1 MRSYFTLVLV
11 CFYCIYVIP
20 AFADEVIISEP
31 GAMITYSPELQN
43 KNQMIFRKYNFS
55 LSQPARVRLN
65 FKSNI
70 DNKVSIK
77 LIETETENSIKPFEK
92 IIIKRYS
99 PCNIEADLSAKAYT
113 FLVLQYRPIGSVN
126 NTGTYSFV
134 MNKLDESVPVV
145 EKIVTDTS
153 ASAPKQ
159 PIIKSGSANNE
170 DSVKQG
176 CDATETSKHVSS
188 IDKQSEKTN
197 INSVDDTRD
206 LLSLVAD
213 LGTILDYF
221 LAKKWML
228 GFIVAIVS
236 VLVKLNS

>member
-31 GAMITYSPELQN
+31 GVMITYSPELHN
-43 KNQMIFRKYNFS
+43 KSQMVFRKYNFS

-77 LIETETENSIKPFEK
+77 LIETETENSIEPFKET
-92 IIIKRYS
+92 IDKRYS

-113 FLVLQYRPIGSVN
+113 FLVLQHRPIGSVN

-134 MNKLDESVPVV
+134 MNTVDESVPVV
-145 EKIVTDTS
+145 EKTVTATS
-153 ASAPKQ
+153 TPAPKQ
-159 PIIKSGSANNE
+159 QIIKSGSANND
-170 DSVKQG
+170 DSIKQG
-176 CDATETSKHVSS
+176 SDTNETSKQVSS
-188 IDKQSEKTN
+188 MDKKSGKTN
-197 INSVDDTRD
+197 TNSSDDIRD
-206 LLSLVAD
+206 LLSLVTD
-213 LGTILDYF
+213 LGTILEYC
-221 LAKKWML
+221 LAKKWVIL
-228 GFIVAIVS
+228 YGVGILAI
-236 VLVKLNS
+236 LLKLYL

>member
-31 GAMITYSPELQN
+31 GAMITYSPELHN
-43 KNQMIFRKYNFS
+43 KNQMVFRKYNFS

-77 LIETETENSIKPFEK
+77 LIETETENSIEPFKET
-92 IIIKRYS
+92 IVKRSS

-113 FLVLQYRPIGSVN
+113 FLVLQHRPIGSVN

-134 MNKLDESVPVV
+134 MNTVDEPVPVV
-145 EKIVTDTS
+145 EKTVTDTS
-153 ASAPKQ
+153 TPAPKQ
-159 PIIKSGSANNE
+159 QIIKSGSPNN
-170 DSVKQG
+170 DNSVKQG
-176 CDATETSKHVSS
+176 SDTTETSKQVSC
-188 IDKQSEKTN
+188 IDKK
-197 INSVDDTRD
+197 V
-206 LLSLVAD
+206 
-213 LGTILDYF
+213 
-221 LAKKWML
+221 KKLIPIRVMTLEIYYLW
-228 GFIVAIVS
+228 
-236 VLVKLNS
+236 

>member
-11 CFYCIYVIP
+11 CFYCIHVIP

-31 GAMITYSPELQN
+31 GAMITYSPELHN

-70 DNKVSIK
+70 DNNVSIK

-92 IIIKRYS
+92 TIVKRFS

-113 FLVLQYRPIGSVN
+113 FLVLQHRPIGSVN

-134 MNKLDESVPVV
+134 MNTVDESVPVV
-145 EKIVTDTS
+145 EKTVTATS
-153 ASAPKQ
+153 TPAPKQ
-159 PIIKSGSANNE
+159 QIIKSGSANN
-170 DSVKQG
+170 DNSVKQG
-176 CDATETSKHVSS
+176 SDTTETSKQVSC
-188 IDKQSEKTN
+188 IDKKSEKTN
-197 INSVDDTRD
+197 TSSGDDIRD
-206 LLSLVAD
+206 LLSLVTD
-213 LGTILDYF
+213 LGTILEYCS
-221 LAKKWML
+221 AKKWIL
-228 GFIVAIVS
+228 IFIGIITS
-236 VLVKLNS
+236 IFVKLNS

>member
-1 MRSYFTLVLV
+1 MRSFFTLVLV

-31 GAMITYSPELQN
+31 GVMITYSPELHN
-43 KNQMIFRKYNFS
+43 KSQMVFRKYNFS

-77 LIETETENSIKPFEK
+77 LIETETENSIEPFKET
-92 IIIKRYS
+92 IVKRSS

-113 FLVLQYRPIGSVN
+113 FLVLQHRPIGSVN

-134 MNKLDESVPVV
+134 MNTLDESVPVV
-145 EKIVTDTS
+145 EKTVTVTS
-153 ASAPKQ
+153 TPAPKQ
-159 PIIKSGSANNE
+159 QIIKSGSANN
-170 DSVKQG
+170 DNSVKQG
-176 CDATETSKHVSS
+176 SDTNETSKQVSS

-197 INSVDDTRD
+197 INSGDDTRD

-213 LGTILDYF
+213 LGTILEYC
-221 LAKKWML
+221 LAKKWVIL
-228 GFIVAIVS
+228 YGVGILAI
-236 VLVKLNS
+236 LLKPYL

>member
-11 CFYCIYVIP
+11 CFYCIYIIP
-20 AFADEVIISEP
+20 VFADEVIISEP
-31 GAMITYSPELQN
+31 GVMITYSPELHN
-43 KNQMIFRKYNFS
+43 KSKMVFRKYNFS

-77 LIETETENSIKPFEK
+77 LIETETENSIEPFKET
-92 IIIKRYS
+92 IVKRSS

-113 FLVLQYRPIGSVN
+113 FLVLQHRPIGSVN

-134 MNKLDESVPVV
+134 MNTVDETVPVV
-145 EKIVTDTS
+145 EKTVTDTS
-153 ASAPKQ
+153 TPAPKQ
-159 PIIKSGSANNE
+159 PIIKSGSANND
-170 DSVKQG
+170 DSIKQG
-176 CDATETSKHVSS
+176 SDTNETSKQVSS

-197 INSVDDTRD
+197 INSGDDTRD

-213 LGTILDYF
+213 LGTILDYV
-221 LAKKWML
+221 LAKRLM
-228 GFIVAIVS
+228 FAFFVVIMS
-236 VLVKLNS
+236 VLVKLNL

>member
-31 GAMITYSPELQN
+31 GVMITYSPELHN
-43 KNQMIFRKYNFS
+43 KSQIVFRKYNFS

-77 LIETETENSIKPFEK
+77 LIETETENSIEPFKET
-92 IIIKRYS
+92 IVKRYS
-99 PCNIEADLSAKAYT
+99 PCNIEADLSAKTYT
-113 FLVLQYRPIGSVN
+113 FLVLQHRPIGSVN

-145 EKIVTDTS
+145 EKTVTATS
-153 ASAPKQ
+153 TPAPKQ
-159 PIIKSGSANNE
+159 PIIKSGSANN
-170 DSVKQG
+170 DNSVKQG
-176 CDATETSKHVSS
+176 SDTNETSKQVSS

-197 INSVDDTRD
+197 INSGDDTRD

-213 LGTILDYF
+213 LGTILDYV
-221 LAKKWML
+221 LAKRWILLFL
-228 GFIVAIVS
+228 GVIMSFF
-236 VLVKLNS
+236 VKLNS

>member
-31 GAMITYSPELQN
+31 GVMITYSPELHN
-43 KNQMIFRKYNFS
+43 KSQIVFRKYNFS

-77 LIETETENSIKPFEK
+77 LIETETENSIEPFKET
-92 IIIKRYS
+92 IVKRYS
-99 PCNIEADLSAKAYT
+99 PCNIEADLSAKTYT
-113 FLVLQYRPIGSVN
+113 FLVLQHRPIGSVN

-145 EKIVTDTS
+145 EKTVTATS
-153 ASAPKQ
+153 TPAPKQ
-159 PIIKSGSANNE
+159 PIIKSGSANN
-170 DSVKQG
+170 DNSVKQG
-176 CDATETSKHVSS
+176 SDTNETSKQVSS

-197 INSVDDTRD
+197 TNSGDNARD
-206 LLSLVAD
+206 LLSLVTV
-213 LGTILDYF
+213 LGTILEYWS
-221 LAKKWML
+221 AKKWIAL
-228 GFIVAIVS
+228 FGGIISA
-236 VLVKLNS
+236 VLFKYYL

>member
-11 CFYCIYVIP
+11 CFYCIHVIP

-31 GAMITYSPELQN
+31 GAMITYSPELHN

-70 DNKVSIK
+70 DNNVSIK

-113 FLVLQYRPIGSVN
+113 FLVLQHRPIGSVN

-134 MNKLDESVPVV
+134 MNTLDEPVPVV
-145 EKIVTDTS
+145 EKTVTDTS
-153 ASAPKQ
+153 TPAPKQ
-159 PIIKSGSANNE
+159 PIIKSGSANND
-170 DSVKQG
+170 DSIKQG
-176 CDATETSKHVSS
+176 SDTNETSKQVSS
-188 IDKQSEKTN
+188 IDKKSGKTN
-197 INSVDDTRD
+197 TSSGDDIRD
-206 LLSLVAD
+206 LLSLVTD
-213 LGTILDYF
+213 LGTILEYCS
-221 LAKKWML
+221 AKKWVL
-228 GFIVAIVS
+228 IFIGIITS
-236 VLVKLNS
+236 IFVKLNS

>member
-11 CFYCIYVIP
+11 CFYCIYVIS

-145 EKIVTDTS
+145 EKTVTDTS

-159 PIIKSGSANNE
+159 PIIKSGSANND

-176 CDATETSKHVSS
+176 CDANETSKHVSS

-213 LGTILDYF
+213 LGTILDYG
-221 LAKKWML
+221 LAKRWM
-228 GFIVAIVS
+228 
-236 VLVKLNS
+236 VLFGGIISAVLFKYYL

>member
-1 MRSYFTLVLV
+1 MRSFFTLVLV

-31 GAMITYSPELQN
+31 GAMITYSPELHN

-77 LIETETENSIKPFEK
+77 LIETETENSIKHFEK

-153 ASAPKQ
+153 ASALKQ
-159 PIIKSGSANNE
+159 PIIKSGSANND

-176 CDATETSKHVSS
+176 SDATETSKQVSC
-188 IDKQSEKTN
+188 IDKKSEKTN
-197 INSVDDTRD
+197 TNSGDDTRD
-206 LLSLVAD
+206 LLSLVTV
-213 LGTILDYF
+213 LGTILEYW
-221 LAKKWML
+221 LAKKW
-228 GFIVAIVS
+228 IVLFGGIISA
-236 VLVKLNS
+236 VLFKYYL

>member
-31 GAMITYSPELQN
+31 GAMITYSPELHN
-43 KNQMIFRKYNFS
+43 KNQMVFRKYNFS

-77 LIETETENSIKPFEK
+77 LIETETENSIEPFKET
-92 IIIKRYS
+92 IVKRSS

-113 FLVLQYRPIGSVN
+113 FLVLQHRPIASVN

-134 MNKLDESVPVV
+134 MNKVDEPVPVV
-145 EKIVTDTS
+145 EKTVTDTS
-153 ASAPKQ
+153 TPAPKQ
-159 PIIKSGSANNE
+159 QIINSGSPNN
-170 DSVKQG
+170 DNSVKKG
-176 CDATETSKHVSS
+176 SDTTETSKQVSC
-188 IDKQSEKTN
+188 IDKKSEKTN
-197 INSVDDTRD
+197 TNSGDDIRD
-206 LLSLVAD
+206 LFSLVTD
-213 LGTILDYF
+213 LGTILDYV
-221 LAKKWML
+221 LAKRWML
-228 GFIVAIVS
+228 VFFIAIMS
-236 VLVKLNS
+236 VLVKLIL

>member
-31 GAMITYSPELQN
+31 GAMITYSPELHN
-43 KNQMIFRKYNFS
+43 KNQIVFRKYNFS

-77 LIETETENSIKPFEK
+77 LIETETENSIEPFKET
-92 IIIKRYS
+92 IVKRSS

-113 FLVLQYRPIGSVN
+113 FLVLQHRPIGSVN

-134 MNKLDESVPVV
+134 MNTVDEPVPVV
-145 EKIVTDTS
+145 EKTVTDTS
-153 ASAPKQ
+153 TPAPKQ
-159 PIIKSGSANNE
+159 SIIKSGSANND
-170 DSVKQG
+170 DSIKQG
-176 CDATETSKHVSS
+176 SDTNETSKQVSS
-188 IDKQSEKTN
+188 IDKKSGKTN
-197 INSVDDTRD
+197 TNSGEDIRD
-206 LLSLVAD
+206 LLSLVTD
-213 LGTILDYF
+213 LGTILEYC
-221 LAKKWML
+221 LAKKWVIL
-228 GFIVAIVS
+228 YGVGILAI
-236 VLVKLNS
+236 LLKPYL